1 MRFPLSTKGL
11 TVMRGFSLAAVLSVM
26 LAAAPTSAQ
35 APPPADPVQ
44 APAPQAPR
52 AVPTGTR
59 YAFVNIQRVAAESA
73 EGKVA
78 TAKVQALNQ
87 QRVAELGEKNKQLQV
102 AQQKFESSGPVM
114 SDAARAQLQK
124 EIERL
129 QIDLQRFTEDA
140 QQEVTT
146 LQNQLQEEFQRRLTP
161 VIGQLAA
168 EKNLHLLFSV
178 ADSGLVWADPS
189 LDITTEVIQK
199 FDASAK
205 TAAPA
210 APTAKPAAAAPAP
223 RPAAPAP
230 APKPA
235 PAKP

>member
-1 MRFPLSTKGL
+1 MRVFIG
-11 TVMRGFSLAAVLSVM
+11 AAALCVI
-26 LAAAPTSAQ
+26 LAAAPTSAGPSPQ
-35 APPPADPVQ
+35 AASAAQ
-44 APAPQAPR
+44 APAVQPAPR
-52 AVPTGTR
+52 EFPAGMR
-59 YAFVNIQRVAAESA
+59 YAFVNIQRIAAESA
-73 EGKVA
+73 DGKVA

-87 QRVAELGEKNKQLQV
+87 QKVAELSEKNKQLQA
-102 AQQKFESSGPVM
+102 AQQKFESGASVM
-114 SDAARAQLQK
+114 SDQARAQLQK

-129 QIDLQRFTEDA
+129 QVDIQRFTEDA
-140 QQEVTT
+140 QQDVNA

-161 VIGQLAA
+161 VIGQVAV

-205 TAAPA
+205 T
-210 APTAKPAAAAPAP
+210 TAAPAP
-223 RPAAPAP
+223 KPAPAP